1 MAQLRTHI
9 DFETRSLA
17 DLRAVGEHA
26 YAQHP
31 TALPLMLAYNTR
43 GMNRTKVEDFFE
55 TPNYSANA
63 VPECP
68 REIRDA
74 IARGDTFVAHN
85 ARFEQSIWY
94 WVCHVRWGWPMPELW
109 SCTARRARYWG
120 LRASL
125 DGAASDLEL
134 TVQKDK
140 RGKEFI
146 DTFCKPRRKIKGVI
160 RKPWAEPWEEP
171 VKWQE
176 GLEYCGTDVD
186 VEMGIDDLLPDL
198 PPFEQ
203 SIWELDFKMNTRGL
217 PIDVENVD
225 RATVFSEV
233 YTAEAV
239 AKFNA
244 ITGLNPTQRDRV
256 LEYINQREEIEELGD
271 LRSKTLRRLITTDFP
286 EDLRDVIDIRLETS
300 KASVKKLIKMRSC
313 TTSDGRARGLFLDY
327 GAHTGRW
334 TAKRIQ
340 PQNFTR
346 GNKHTQKAVHAFLE
360 RWGPDWQDKADLIF
374 ARPLGALASSMR
386 GFIKAPEGKK
396 IVVGDY
402 AQIEA
407 RVLAWLAREMELLEA
422 FRQGKDPY
430 VGFGAKYIYIRDYDD
445 CFEIVDGRRQVKED
459 FGKQRQVSKSAVLGA
474 GFGLGKRQF
483 VVYCDN
489 QDIIIT
495 EAEAETTITAYRKAH
510 PAICH
515 WETGLWARCERAAI
529 IATTSEGKRIG
540 VRGTDIIFTVH
551 RIDEQ
556 RYWLLCYLPS
566 GRHIAYYRPKV
577 RLGTRFGRT
586 KEILSFRTEWV
597 GKSYREDTYG
607 GKLVENIVQGTARD
621 IMALGALNA
630 EAAGYPVI
638 GLVHD
643 EVVTLPDDAF
653 NGDKAHE
660 KLCELMCD
668 LPAWVTDC
676 PIEAEGG
683 TLYRY
688 GK

>member
-31 TALPLMLAYNTR
+31 TAKPLMLAYNSR
-43 GMNRTKVEDFFE
+43 GMNRTKVHDFFGL
-55 TPNYSANA
+55 PDYSNGAA
-63 VPECP
+63 PQCPPE
-68 REIRDA
+68 IIQA
-74 IARGDTFVAHN
+74 IDRGDTFVAHN

-94 WVCHVRWGWPMPELW
+94 WICHRRWGWPMPTLW

-134 TVQKDK
+134 LAQKDP
-140 RGKEFI
+140 RGKLFI

-171 VKWQE
+171 VMWQE

-186 VEMGIDDLLPDL
+186 TEMGIDDMLPDL

-203 SIWELDFKMNTRGL
+203 AIWELDFKMNTRGL
-217 PIDVENVD
+217 PIDVENVA
-225 RATVFSEV
+225 RAAIFSEH
-233 YTAEAV
+233 YTEQAV
-239 AKFNA
+239 AKFNNL
-244 ITGLNPTQRDRV
+244 TGGLNPTQRDKV
-256 LEYINQREEIEELGD
+256 LEYLNQRDEIDTLGD
-271 LRSKTLRRLITTDFP
+271 LKSKTLRRLNLVEFP
-286 EDLRDVIDIRLETS
+286 EDIREMVTIRLETA

-313 TTSDGRARGLFLDY
+313 TTDDGRARGLFLDY

-346 GNKHTQKAVHAFLE
+346 GNKATQAALHRFLE
-360 RWGPDWQDKADLIF
+360 GWGGDWEERADLTF
-374 ARPLGALASSMR
+374 PRPLGALASSMR
-386 GFIKAPEGKK
+386 GFIKAPTGKR

-407 RVLAWLAREMELLEA
+407 RVLAWLAREQGLLNN
-422 FRQGKDPY
+422 FRTGRDPY
-430 VGFGAKYIYIRDYDD
+430 VSFGAQYIYHRNYDD
-445 CFEIVDGRRQVKED
+445 CFEIVDGKRQVKAD
-459 FGKQRQVSKSAVLGA
+459 FAKERQVSKSAVLGA
-474 GFGLGKRQF
+474 GYGLGKVQF

-495 EAEAETTITAYRKAH
+495 QEEAEVTIKAYRKAH
-510 PAICH
+510 PAICDY
-515 WETGLWARCERAAI
+515 ETGLWARCERAAI
-529 IATTSEGKRIG
+529 IAATSEGKRIG
-540 VRGTDIIFTVH
+540 VNGTDIIFTVS

-577 RLGTRFGRT
+577 RLGQKWGRPC
-586 KEILSFRTEWV
+586 EILSFRTEWV
-597 GKSYREDTYG
+597 GRSYREDTYG
-607 GKLVENIVQGTARD
+607 GKLVQNIVQGTARD
-621 IMALGALNA
+621 IMACGALNA
-630 EAAGYPVI
+630 EAAGYPLI
-638 GLVHD
+638 GLIHD
-643 EVVTLPDDAF
+643 EVVTLPDEGF
-653 NGDKAHE
+653 GSHE
-660 KLCELMCD
+660 ELCTLMCD

-683 TLYRY
+683 TSYRY